1 LNVLFHIMQGW
12 KNYTFTN
19 KQVEESAKIKAEI
32 CAKCTHAVNS
42 VWDEILP
49 DATLQEV
56 KGMKCELCD
65 CPLSTLLRSDKK
77 CEDGRF

>member
-1 LNVLFHIMQGW
+1 MSVLIHIMQGW
-12 KNYTFTN
+12 KNYTFPN
-19 KQVEESAKIKAEI
+19 KQVEESAKKKAKI
-32 CAKCTHAVNS
+32 CAKCPYAVNS

-77 CEDGRF
+77 CVDGRF

>member
-12 KNYTFTN
+12 KNYTFPN

-49 DATLQEV
+49 DTTLQEV

-65 CPLSTLLRSDKK
+65 CPLSTLLRSEKK

>member
-1 LNVLFHIMQGW
+1 MQGW
-12 KNYTFTN
+12 KNYTFPNN
-19 KQVEESAKIKAEI
+19 KVEESAKIKAEI
-32 CAKCTHAVNS
+32 CAKCPHAVNS

>member
-1 LNVLFHIMQGW
+1 MQGW
-12 KNYTFTN
+12 KNYTFPN
-19 KQVEESAKIKAEI
+19 KKVEESAKKKAKI
-32 CAKCTHAVNS
+32 CAKCLHAVNS

>member
-1 LNVLFHIMQGW
+1 MQGW
-12 KNYTFTN
+12 KNYTFPN
-19 KQVEESAKIKAEI
+19 KQVEESAKKKAEI
-32 CAKCTHAVNS
+32 CAKCPHAVNS

-65 CPLSTLLRSDKK
+65 CPLSTLLRSDKN
-77 CEDGRF
+77 CVDGRF

>member
-1 LNVLFHIMQGW
+1 MQGW
-12 KNYTFTN
+12 KNYTFPN
-19 KQVEESAKIKAEI
+19 KKVEESAKKKAKI
-32 CAKCTHAVNS
+32 CAKCLHAVNS

-56 KGMKCELCD
+56 KGMKCDLCD